1 MPAGGRF
8 GENLASWIDGRQ
20 KQQQQFSTVV
30 RAQGSNDT
38 YPETPQVRTPRQPSN
53 FQKYQPTT
61 QDYQPDRIAEGLKGM
76 GDVSPTEIFNIFTR
90 KAEKINQAAITA
102 RKRIKEQEEKMLP
115 EEMAAKIDQ
124 NKYDIETQRYALEG
138 HKTTIANA
146 LHVFNGKDW
155 EDLRQVGER
164 FMQAIQEHDSYN
176 ANAAG
181 YNFVMGVFATQPAY
195 LSIIEIYEDV
205 IDKAVE
211 NYDLALELLADSMAQ
226 LTKAQKE
233 IDPKRVV
240 NQQAA
245 KIKRLEFELLKA
257 KAGYEPE
264 DEDEEEPENE
274 LPEDEAAS
282 AVPSEEDKNIGKP
295 VKPEG
300 RTYGRQPKGGKTSG

>member
-1 MPAGGRF
+1 MPAGGQF
-8 GENLASWIDGRQ
+8 GANLASWIDGGRP
-20 KQQQQFSTVV
+20 KPQQHSTVV
-30 RAQGSNDT
+30 RAEGRNDC
-38 YPETPQVRTPRQPSN
+38 YPETPLVRTPRQPSN

-61 QDYQPDRIAEGLKGM
+61 QECPPSRVAEGLKGM
-76 GDVSPTEIFNIFTR
+76 EDVSPTEIFNIYTR
-90 KAEKINQAAITA
+90 RAEKINQAAVAA
-102 RKRIKEQEEKMLP
+102 RSRIKEHERKMLP

-164 FMQAIQEHDSYN
+164 FMQAIQEHDSYT
-176 ANAAG
+176 AQTAG

-195 LSIIEIYEDV
+195 LSIIDIYEDV
-205 IDKAVE
+205 VEKAVE

-233 IDPKRVV
+233 IEPKRVV

-257 KAGYEPE
+257 KAGYESE
-264 DEDEEEPENE
+264 DEDEEEDQNNE
-274 LPEDEAAS
+274 VEDS
-282 AVPSEEDKNIGKP
+282 NLEE

-300 RTYGRQPKGGKTSG
+300 EEPIKQSVKPPGKAYGLQTKRGAPNA